1 MDVVAF
7 IGKAIVLLFWFSF
20 VLFLA
25 ALFVI
30 IVRETSFSLK
40 MRAGSSVAII
50 VFLTLIGMLA
60 NFLAGTK
67 VLVIGLVA
75 GILVIAGITISNRIF
90 NQKEE

>member
-30 IVRETSFSLK
+30 IAREKSFSLK

-50 VFLTLIGMLA
+50 VFLALIGMLA

-75 GILVIAGITISNRIF
+75 GIVVIAGITISNRIF